1 MDFIITVISLTFIV
15 IGFAMIMADQ
25 EKRIDELRSMA
36 RRLEYRLNKGEF
48 ERVITKELYVVKE
61 LDKEDDLK

>member
-1 MDFIITVISLTFIV
+1 MDFIITLISLTIIA
-15 IGFAMIMADQ
+15 IGFAMVMADQ
-25 EKRIDELRSMA
+25 EKRIDELRSMV

-48 ERVITKELYVVKE
+48 ERVTTKELYVVKE